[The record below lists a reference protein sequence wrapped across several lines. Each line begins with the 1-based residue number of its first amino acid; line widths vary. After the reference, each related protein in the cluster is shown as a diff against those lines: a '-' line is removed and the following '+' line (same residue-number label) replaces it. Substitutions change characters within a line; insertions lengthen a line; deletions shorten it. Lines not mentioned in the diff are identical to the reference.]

1 MQYRHQQIIQNTAK
15 LRNLHDF
22 AHTKVQSIAL
32 CTTFYILVSIERSVL
47 WHSAIVSARI
57 DSKDKERFDEFCN
70 NVGLSASA
78 AINMFIKSVINEHRI
93 PFEVREPTARYNAKA
108 NDIEALKKGIEQL
121 NAGKGIVK
129 TLEELEAME
138 NG

>member
-1 MQYRHQQIIQNTAK
+1 MAQAT
-15 LRNLHDF
+15 
-22 AHTKVQSIAL
+22 
-32 CTTFYILVSIERSVL
+32 
-47 WHSAIVSARI
+47 VSARI

-70 NVGLSASA
+70 NVGLSTSA
-78 AINMFIKSVINEHRI
+78 AIYMFIKNVINEHRI
-93 PFEVREPTARYNAKA
+93 PFEIREPSARYNAKA

-129 TLEELEAME
+129 TMEELEAME

>member
-1 MQYRHQQIIQNTAK
+1 
-15 LRNLHDF
+15 
-22 AHTKVQSIAL
+22 
-32 CTTFYILVSIERSVL
+32 
-47 WHSAIVSARI
+47 
-57 DSKDKERFDEFCN
+57 
-70 NVGLSASA
+70 
-78 AINMFIKSVINEHRI
+78 MFIKSVINEHRI
-93 PFEVREPTARYNAKA
+93 PFEVREPIARYNAKA